1 MAFYRNVTHLIS
13 HVGFQSH
20 SLLHF
25 DHPIRINEACTSPM
39 LAPVCSVQGKK
50 EMSEA
55 LFQDV
60 IRTRRSV
67 RKFEPG
73 RSVERDVLKRIVDC
87 GRWAPSGAN
96 VQCFDF
102 IVIDEPGLRDRVM
115 DVFLGQ
121 AQRLVDHAKG
131 FPAVKKTYLANT
143 AAIIIVVGDPR
154 WKVCFPQPT
163 SKDWEAEYLDNNEV
177 IFLNSIGAAIQNIQ
191 LGVAAEGLTSAWL
204 SGGGEPVTNK
214 ELSELLGYPQWM
226 RAYGT
231 IPIGYPAATQNRRY
245 RRPLDQALHWN
256 GYQPTQYRSH
266 AQVDFY
272 ESTLRPFAMYRDE
285 ESMESWD
292 DRAEKLGE
300 WEAAFTTGTSNP
312 PGELEPEAD
321 FSKPRTTG
329 RATKRRLKD

>member
-1 MAFYRNVTHLIS
+1 
-13 HVGFQSH
+13 
-20 SLLHF
+20 
-25 DHPIRINEACTSPM
+25 
-39 LAPVCSVQGKK
+39 
-50 EMSEA
+50 MSEP
-55 LFQDV
+55 LFQDI
-60 IRTRRSV
+60 IRKRRSV

-73 RSVERDVLKRIVDC
+73 HQIGRDVLERIVDC

-102 IVIDEPGLRDRVM
+102 IVVDQPALRDRVTE
-115 DVFLGQ
+115 VFLRQ

-143 AAIIIVVGDPR
+143 VAIVIVLGDPR

-163 SKDWEAEYLDNNEV
+163 SKGWEAEYRDNNEV

-204 SGGGEPVTNK
+204 SGGGEAIINK
-214 ELSELLGYPQWM
+214 ELSNVLGYPEWM

-245 RRPLDQALHWN
+245 RRPLSQSLHWN
-256 GYQPTQYRSH
+256 GYQPMQYRTH

-285 ESMESWD
+285 ESLDAWD
-292 DRAEKLGE
+292 DRAEKLGD
-300 WEAAFTTGTSNP
+300 WDAAFTSDVPNP
-312 PGELEPEAD
+312 GGKLEPEAD
-321 FSKPRTTG
+321 FSAPRTTG
-329 RATKRRLKD
+329 QATKRRTKD